1 MKQITFKLTS
11 KYVISMFNILNELVK
26 TKQDFL
32 NVFEQSILITKTS
45 KQISNSIQQYLE
57 IFITI
62 ERACV
67 STLNDVLEEISNDP
81 KNVPNNG
88 NIHSVIQLII

>member
-1 MKQITFKLTS
+1 
-11 KYVISMFNILNELVK
+11 MFNILNELVK

-67 STLNDVLEEISNDP
+67 ATLNDILEEISNDP

-88 NIHSVIQLII
+88 NIHSVIQ